1 MTTVA
6 EAKKSVNVVIKDPQ
20 GNVRKVINTGDFQVG
35 FQGNEATLILTGGLE
50 ITSRVV
56 RLNPVNPSFTLS
68 SEEIVVCVSAPIVQT
83 TIYLPKIPNK
93 GKMYIVKDVAGTAQ
107 QYPIQVVGASGVL
120 IDNQMAG
127 ITINDNYGS
136 FIIIYNGEQWVTIA
150 RGGTGGIFAPSSA
163 SYITVNSETG
173 LSQERNLDTDS
184 SLVITDNGPNST
196 IEIKLSDTGV
206 VAGTYNTP
214 QLTVDSQG
222 RITAITTGSAAPGTA
237 SYVSINPESA
247 LPNER
252 VLTAGSGINISDGGP
267 GGSVTISATVQETGA
282 DKGASYVTLNNTSS
296 LPNERALSAGTGLRL
311 TDSGAGSS
319 VTFAINDN
327 IVATTSGSTFQG
339 DVTFQGSVRFD
350 ANTRISRTS
359 NDMFFYDGNH
369 VGGVTLTDLLSG
381 SGVGGSGGGGD
392 PGAQYLLLAATSSLA
407 NHRKFTLGLGLTGSD
422 IGPGGNYIVNV
433 DDRVVATLSGSI
445 FNGAPKFNAG
455 LSGSLT
461 KLVNGVSYLVAGD
474 YVNITTSSIGQV
486 IISATSGIT
495 ASLGADAGASYL
507 VMGVTSSLANERAL
521 TVGTGVR
528 LTDGGAGGN
537 ATLSINDGIV
547 ATVSGT
553 TFTGVTKF
561 NAGLSGTLSK
571 LTNGLSYLA
580 AGSGIDILTASNG
593 QVIIT
598 SNVTSSLVF
607 ANGAD
612 PDASYIVI
620 ASTSSLPNE
629 RTLTAGTGIVLFD
642 SGSNNGVI
650 LGIKDN
656 VVATLSGSSFFGPVK
671 FNAGLTG
678 SLTQLPSGQ
687 PAFAAGQNVVISTGS
702 NGQVIIS
709 SFASGSAGSG
719 ADQEASYVVLTS
731 TSSLPNER
739 VLTAGTGVKLL
750 DGGVGSSVTLSVNDN
765 IVATLSGSSFYGPV
779 KSTGGFT
786 GSHSTLSSGISFIAG
801 GTGIQV
807 VTASNGQIIIN
818 SLDICSANSDPSASY
833 LVVGVTSSLANERA
847 LTAGS
852 GITFTDA
859 GVGSTFTVAV
869 SSTVARTTGTTF
881 TGPTIFSGGA
891 TGSIQQVSAGLS
903 YIVAGDNITVTS
915 QSNGQVVI
923 KANLAGVGGAGAD
936 AFASYV
942 VMATTASLDNER
954 ALAAGS
960 GLRLTDGGAGGNVT
974 LAINDNVV
982 ASITGS
988 RFTGPVEALA
998 GFTGSL
1004 SKLATGLSY
1013 IVAGANTTVTSQSNG
1028 QIVISNRQ
1036 FVTGTW
1042 RDLINSFVTTGSV
1055 SIDSQNR
1062 SVSQIG
1068 TDVFFYVSGSIG
1080 GVGVD
1085 KKTSVF
1091 GGDVYVSGSGI
1102 FETGVQGSVQK
1113 LPSGLSYLVA
1123 GDFIKISSQSNGQ
1136 VVISSEATISGTIPT
1151 GPSGPNGWN
1160 DLGNVLQTTSSLL
1173 ITGSVTSISGFTG
1186 SMTTLFDGSP
1196 FLVAGDNVTILSQ
1209 SNGSIIIHASGSGGA
1224 GFTTGSAIRRM
1235 ESIPLFIGT
1244 KQSAQDVDSKD
1255 SLGMNYFDPSK
1266 LNTSIG
1272 SVKYFFRG
1280 IFAPNNT
1287 SLGVAH
1293 LDMYDYSGIILGYPS
1308 QISGSTITNYSQ
1320 SLGQYEA
1327 DVSDAFLLVTG
1338 SGILEARMWVD
1349 GLGNQSVVKNARL
1362 DIEWT

>member
-68 SEEIVVCVSAPIVQT
+68 SEEIVVCVSAPTVQT

-327 IVATTSGSTFQG
+327 IVATTSGSTFHG

-369 VGGVTLTDLLSG
+369 TGGVTLTDLLSG
-381 SGVGGSGGGGD
+381 SGTGVGGGGAD
-392 PGAQYLLLAATSSLA
+392 INAQYLLLAATSSLP

-422 IGPGGNYIVNV
+422 IGGGGNYIVNV
-433 DDRVVATLSGSI
+433 DDRVVATLSGSV
-445 FNGAPKFNAG
+445 FTGAPKFNAG

-461 KLVNGVSYLVAGD
+461 KLINGTSYLVAGD
-474 YVNITTSSIGQV
+474 YINITTSSLGQV
-486 IISATSGIT
+486 VITATSGIT
-495 ASLGADAGASYL
+495 ASLGADVGASYV

-521 TVGTGVR
+521 VGGTGIR
-528 LTDGGAGGN
+528 LTDGGAGSN

-553 TFTGVTKF
+553 TFTGVTRF

-571 LTNGLSYLA
+571 LTNGLSFIA
-580 AGSGIDILTASNG
+580 AGSGIDIVTASNG

-612 PDASYIVI
+612 PDASYLVI
-620 ASTSSLPNE
+620 SSTSSLPNE
-629 RTLTAGTGIVLFD
+629 RSIAAGSGILIFD
-642 SGSNNGVI
+642 SGSNNNVIFGVNN
-650 LGIKDN
+650 N
-656 VVATLSGSSFFGPVK
+656 VVATLSGSTFYGPVK

-678 SLTQLPSGQ
+678 SITQLSNGQ
-687 PAFAAGQNVVISTGS
+687 AAFTAGQNIVISTGS

-719 ADQEASYVVLTS
+719 ADQEASYIVLST

-739 VLTAGTGVKLL
+739 VLTAGNGVKVL
-750 DGGVGSSVTLSVNDN
+750 DNGAGAAVTLSINDN
-765 IVATLSGSSFYGPV
+765 VIATLSGSTFYGPV

-807 VTASNGQIIIN
+807 VTASSGQVIIN
-818 SLDICSANSDPSASY
+818 TLDIGSANSDPSASY
-833 LVVGVTSSLANERA
+833 LVVGLTSSLANERA

-859 GVGSTFTVAV
+859 GAGSTFTVAV
-869 SSTVARTTGTTF
+869 ASTVARTTGTTF
-881 TGPTIFSGGA
+881 TGPTIFSSGL
-891 TGSIQQVSAGLS
+891 TGTLQQVSTGLS

-936 AFASYV
+936 AFAPYI

-1028 QIVISNRQ
+1028 QIVIANRQ
-1036 FVTGTW
+1036 SVTGTW
-1042 RDLINSFVTTGSV
+1042 RDVTNSLITTGSV
-1055 SIDSQNR
+1055 VIDSQNR
-1062 SVSQIG
+1062 PTSQLG
-1068 TDVFFYVSGSIG
+1068 TDTYFYVSGSIG
-1080 GVGVD
+1080 AVGVD
-1085 KKTSVF
+1085 KKMSVF
-1091 GGDVYVSGSGI
+1091 GGDVYVSGTGI
-1102 FETGVQGSVQK
+1102 FASEVQATVQR

-1136 VVISSEATISGTIPT
+1136 VVISSEATISGTVPT

-1280 IFAPNNT
+1280 IFAPNNI

-1293 LDMYDYSGIILGYPS
+1293 LDMYDYSGIILGYPG
-1308 QISGSTITNYSQ
+1308 QVSGSIITNYSQ